1 MVVDNTHSIH
11 DGADRQKGYT
21 QRAEDNDA
29 VAGQGDEED
38 PNEEERRQESR
49 AQEDSGKKT
58 CTEETCSE
66 VRDHEE
72 PGHSAA
78 RAASVL
84 PGHQKAHVAPRSKAQ
99 EGTQPPRHHRSHPPN
114 AHRADHPPQKPSML
128 TRNTL
133 LPDPSTLTPEQR
145 AVVERHEKQLAWQKK
160 ELARQKRASDK
171 RAEEIRT
178 KGYHYK
184 GRWVPLQQR
193 PDFVVKVEAGEEG
206 EEILVKA
213 EADDR
218 AGSGM
223 VRSALANRPR
233 ATRADISQVTLSSLL
248 ATPHPSTTAG
258 NRRRRVGGP
267 DITKSFDKQY
277 PLIAERVENEMLDE
291 ADDAGSLCEFVTADE
306 WDDRENMYLDG

>member
-1 MVVDNTHSIH
+1 MART
-11 DGADRQKGYT
+11 GK
-21 QRAEDNDA
+21 RATLSVPKTMTLSQA
-29 VAGQGDEED
+29 KVM
-38 PNEEERRQESR
+38 
-49 AQEDSGKKT
+49 KKT
-58 CTEETCSE
+58 PTKKNA
-66 VRDHEE
+66 VK
-72 PGHSAA
+72 
-78 RAASVL
+78 
-84 PGHQKAHVAPRSKAQ
+84 KAVPKRTPAKKPAPRKPAVKSATTKNPA
-99 EGTQPPRHHRSHPPN
+99 TQQLELPQSFRATKKLTSHPAQKPKK
-114 AHRADHPPQKPSML
+114 KPSML

-223 VRSALANRPR
+223 V
-233 ATRADISQVTLSSLL
+233 TLSSLL